1 MREGAALT
9 SPCGKGMLRARN
21 ASDLRAFL
29 AWTAVLIL
37 AAGALAA
44 AAFTSRDPDSTVY
57 AGVSARLAALPI
69 G

>member
-1 MREGAALT
+1 
-9 SPCGKGMLRARN
+9 MLRARN